1 MREENFLRYRLDVV
15 RTMPEGAYKT
25 ALLESIQAKIL
36 SLARRSG
43 LAEGVYTISE
53 SVRESTNLD

>member
-36 SLARRSG
+36 SLLKTQRS
-43 LAEGVYTISE
+43 S
-53 SVRESTNLD
+53 